1 MRRALIVTAGTAAGL
16 AAALTYTP
24 HPATADAAALA
35 DSASLGTLSAPDGS
49 NAGVAPAADPA
60 AADPAAADPAAADP
74 AAADPAAGDQ
84 TAADATVAAP
94 ATSATPSKA
103 ATKKKAAATATAT
116 KKAAAPAAPATAPNT
131 ARSASPSAAP
141 AAKPA
146 TKPAAAKPAPK
157 PTPTPTVAA
166 FKDYLGAVAVSQ
178 MGDTVYGKVQV
189 TIRVSAGKVTALAA
203 TFAEPHS
210 LVSKSLSNAAM
221 LQLRNEVITAQSAS
235 VANVSGATYTSAA
248 FKVSLQSALHAAG
261 LA

>member
-1 MRRALIVTAGTAAGL
+1 
-16 AAALTYTP
+16 
-24 HPATADAAALA
+24 
-35 DSASLGTLSAPDGS
+35 
-49 NAGVAPAADPA
+49 
-60 AADPAAADPAAADP
+60 
-74 AAADPAAGDQ
+74 Q

-146 TKPAAAKPAPK
+146 TKPAAAKPAPKPTPKPTPKPAPKPAPK

>member
-49 NAGVAPAADPA
+49 NAGVAP

>member
-1 MRRALIVTAGTAAGL
+1 
-16 AAALTYTP
+16 
-24 HPATADAAALA
+24 
-35 DSASLGTLSAPDGS
+35 
-49 NAGVAPAADPA
+49 
-60 AADPAAADPAAADP
+60 
-74 AAADPAAGDQ
+74 
-84 TAADATVAAP
+84 
-94 ATSATPSKA
+94 
-103 ATKKKAAATATAT
+103 
-116 KKAAAPAAPATAPNT
+116 
-131 ARSASPSAAP
+131 
-141 AAKPA
+141 
-146 TKPAAAKPAPK
+146 
-157 PTPTPTVAA
+157 
-166 FKDYLGAVAVSQ
+166 